1 MQSLAQ
7 DGRRIE
13 TPELAIEYSPTDWP
27 FANENQDSACMR

>member
-27 FANENQDSACMR
+27 FANEHEDSACMR